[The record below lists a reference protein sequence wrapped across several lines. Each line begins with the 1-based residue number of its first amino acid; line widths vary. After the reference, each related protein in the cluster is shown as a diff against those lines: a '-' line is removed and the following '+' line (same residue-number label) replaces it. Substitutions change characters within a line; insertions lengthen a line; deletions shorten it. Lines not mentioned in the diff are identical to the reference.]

1 MWHARSFALSEVELV
16 EVFATYQNLALNS
29 ASLFISLLTGYLLI
43 AYFMGEK
50 LESVQLW
57 IINVLFL
64 LSIVPMG
71 FASLQY
77 TQIAMKYGYEIAIM
91 QGANVDLYSGT
102 DSLFTWTSRLSISM
116 MILAA
121 YYFMWT
127 TRKR

>member
-1 MWHARSFALSEVELV
+1 MSEIELI

-29 ASLFISLLTGYLLI
+29 AGLFISLLTGYLLI

-50 LESVQLW
+50 LESAQLW

-71 FASLQY
+71 FSSLQY
-77 TQIAMKYGYEIAIM
+77 TQIAMDYSYEIAII
-91 QGANVDLYSGT
+91 QGANRDLRSGT
-102 DSLFTWTSRLSISM
+102 DSLFTLTSRFTISL

>member
-1 MWHARSFALSEVELV
+1 MSEVELV